1 MSSMRPVV
9 SLAWVTSPW
18 MRPRARSAG
27 FSLKTQVQYITVQYS
42 KVQYITVNYSTVQY
56 IEVHYRA
63 GLPSTETSLA
73 RLVSRAGYRT
83 AAVGK
88 VLFAN

>member
-1 MSSMRPVV
+1 MFKVRQQEWPDRP
-9 SLAWVTSPW
+9 AGHA
-18 MRPRARSAG
+18 ARDRLG
-27 FSLKTQVQYITVQYS
+27 RGQVHYIQYSTVQ
-42 KVQYITVNYSTVQY
+42 YSTVQY